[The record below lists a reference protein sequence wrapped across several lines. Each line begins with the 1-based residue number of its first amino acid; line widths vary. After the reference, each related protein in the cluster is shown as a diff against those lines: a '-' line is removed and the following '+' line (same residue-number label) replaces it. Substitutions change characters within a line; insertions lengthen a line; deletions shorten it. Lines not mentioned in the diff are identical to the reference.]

1 MHVCWTNEWISFKDI
16 AYNLGKFTKV
26 KLVLVY
32 GLKIGGL
39 GEILEGKEVP
49 SKKKRVMRLGPE
61 VLPVFKSFFFFKIA
75 FLFIF
80 LII

>member
-1 MHVCWTNEWISFKDI
+1 M
-16 AYNLGKFTKV
+16 GKFTKV

-32 GLKIGGL
+32 ALKIGGL

-61 VLPVFKSFFFFKIA
+61 VLPVFKSFFFKIA
-75 FLFIF
+75 FFFPHYLSMHAECKRSEKFIPF
-80 LII
+80 